1 MYEEKRSFSAW
12 FELWVGTIILFP
24 FSATVGPCLNT
35 ELKPVDVK
43 SAARQVVL
51 IGAN

>member
-1 MYEEKRSFSAW
+1 MKRNIHLVLGSK
-12 FELWVGTIILFP
+12 LWVGTIILFP
-24 FSATVGPCLNT
+24 FSATGGPCLNT